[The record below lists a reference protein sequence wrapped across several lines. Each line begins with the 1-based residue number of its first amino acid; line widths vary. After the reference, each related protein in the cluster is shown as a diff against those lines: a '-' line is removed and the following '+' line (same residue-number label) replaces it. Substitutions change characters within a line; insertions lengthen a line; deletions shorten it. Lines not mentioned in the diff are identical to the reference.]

1 MPTVRRVLRRRT
13 ASYLKI
19 AAVSWLVFV
28 ASVIWRAIPA
38 VIMVVSFSAVISA
51 MLGILLAVRCP
62 RCQTLLPHIGLAE
75 VWKSA
80 RAVPVTNCPRCRGRL
95 DDPF

>member
-1 MPTVRRVLRRRT
+1 MPSVRRVLRRRT
-13 ASYLKI
+13 ARYLKI
-19 AAVSWLVFV
+19 AAIGWLVFI
-28 ASVIWRAIPA
+28 ASVIWQAVPP
-38 VIMVVSFSAVISA
+38 VIMVVSFFAVISA

-80 RAVPVTNCPRCRGRL
+80 RAVPVTNCPRCKGRL
-95 DDPF
+95 DDQF